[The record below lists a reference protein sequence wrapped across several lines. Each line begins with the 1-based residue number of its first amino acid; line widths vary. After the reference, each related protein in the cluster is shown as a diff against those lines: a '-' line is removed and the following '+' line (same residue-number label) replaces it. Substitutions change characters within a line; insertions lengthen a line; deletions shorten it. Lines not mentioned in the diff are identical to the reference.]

1 MKTKIKCPVCGHS
14 HEINP
19 AKLLAELSYKHTS
32 EDQRRA
38 RTEKAR
44 IAIQKKR
51 KKLSTGK

>member
-32 EDQRRA
+32 EDQRRK

-44 IAIQKKR
+44 LALKKKR
-51 KKLSTGK
+51 KLSTGK